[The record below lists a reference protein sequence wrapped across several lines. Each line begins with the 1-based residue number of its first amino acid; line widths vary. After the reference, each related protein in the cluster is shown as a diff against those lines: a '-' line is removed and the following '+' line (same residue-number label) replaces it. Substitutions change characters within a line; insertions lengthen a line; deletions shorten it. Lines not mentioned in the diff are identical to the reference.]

1 MTKPY
6 QTYRVVRSKMGDP
19 IARPLWA
26 IKNAELEH
34 IVEDFFRTPEAAQK
48 YILIYLAS

>member
-1 MTKPY
+1 M
-6 QTYRVVRSKMGDP
+6 RNP
-19 IARPLWA
+19 ITRPLWA
-26 IKNAELEH
+26 IKNNELGH